1 MKEEVIKNSWNQ
13 YRNLDENIIDALKAR
28 AVAHHRS
35 TEAEHRAILA
45 EFLLK
50 PQRKSFAEALAN
62 IPAVGADTDF
72 QRTNDD
78 TQVTDVF
85 D

>member
-1 MKEEVIKNSWNQ
+1 MPSLVV
-13 YRNLDENIIDALKAR
+13 RNLDDSIINALKER
-28 AVAHHRS
+28 AVKHHRS

-45 EFLLK
+45 EVLMK

-62 IPAVGADTDF
+62 IPTVGTDTDF
-72 QRTNDD
+72 QRINDD
-78 TQVTDVF
+78 TSESNVF

>member
-1 MKEEVIKNSWNQ
+1 MPSLIV
-13 YRNLDENIIDALKAR
+13 RNLDESIINALKER
-28 AVAHHRS
+28 AVKHHRS

-45 EFLLK
+45 EALMK

-62 IPAVGADTDF
+62 VPAVGMDSDF
-72 QRTNDD
+72 QRDNDD
-78 TQVTDVF
+78 TSEPNVF

>member
-1 MKEEVIKNSWNQ
+1 MPSLVV
-13 YRNLDENIIDALKAR
+13 RNLDESIINALKAR

-45 EFLLK
+45 EVLMK
-50 PQRKSFAEALAN
+50 PQRKSFAEALLN
-62 IPAVGADTDF
+62 IPAVGSDADF
-72 QRTNDD
+72 MRLNNDARAP
-78 TQVTDVF
+78 DVF